1 MTPELRELL
10 ELSAKAMG
18 YEVMPPQP
26 IDGEWIWC
34 GDGQGRPFTWI
45 PHRDKAQCFDMEC
58 ALKIRIEWDK
68 TTLPGVMAS
77 HEHSDELGD
86 VSVAAEL
93 FEWHNNNRAK
103 ARMRASLRVA
113 AEIGRRM
120 QG

>member
-34 GDGQGRPFTWI
+34 GDGQGRPFTWL
-45 PHRDKAQCFDMEC
+45 PHRDKAQCFDIKCELRVDIDWWE
-58 ALKIRIEWDK
+58 ALGSVQARK
-68 TTLPGVMAS
+68 AS
-77 HEHSDELGD
+77 PANHISIFEKFSDHDGD
-86 VSVAAEL
+86 
-93 FEWHNNNRAK
+93 HAK
-103 ARMRASLRVA
+103 AHMIAVLRVA

-120 QG
+120 QC